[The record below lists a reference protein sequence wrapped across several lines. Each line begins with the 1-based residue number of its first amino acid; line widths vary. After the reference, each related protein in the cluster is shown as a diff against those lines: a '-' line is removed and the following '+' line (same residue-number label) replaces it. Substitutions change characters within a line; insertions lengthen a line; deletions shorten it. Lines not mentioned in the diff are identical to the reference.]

1 MKRFLLACIFTVLA
15 AFAAQAQFIGDV
27 SVTREALC
35 ERDGKLYMKLD
46 IRIGRKAIPAS
57 QSWMIIPEVS
67 TADRRSVK
75 IFPHILV
82 DGRHHRQMR
91 ERRER
96 LCGRYWEERRPWR
109 IVDVHR
115 KKAQHIIYEMEV
127 PYEPWMDDATLVLRQ
142 ILTSADNSRRVF
154 TVDVNGAVDRR

>member
-1 MKRFLLACIFTVLA
+1 MKRYILAFLFTLLAA
-15 AFAAQAQFIGDV
+15 AAVQAQFIGDV
-27 SVTREALC
+27 EVTREALC

-46 IRIGRKAIPAS
+46 IRIGRKAIPAT

-82 DGRHHRQMR
+82 NGRHHRQMM

-96 LCGRYWEERRPWR
+96 LCGRHWEERRPWR
-109 IVDVHR
+109 VVDVDR
-115 KKAQHIIYEMEV
+115 KKAQRLTYEMEV
-127 PYEPWMDDATLVLRQ
+127 PYEPWMDGATLVLRQ

>member
-1 MKRFLLACIFTVLA
+1 MKRYLLACLFTVAA
-15 AFAAQAQFIGDV
+15 AFAARAQFIGDV
-27 SVTREALC
+27 EVTRQMLC
-35 ERDGKLYMKLD
+35 ERDGKLCMKLD

-82 DGRHHRQMR
+82 NGRHQRQMM

-96 LCGRYWEERRPWR
+96 LCGRHWEERQPWR
-109 IVDVHR
+109 IVNVDR
-115 KKAQHIIYEMEV
+115 KKAQHLVYEMEV

-142 ILTSADNSRRVF
+142 ILTSADRSRRVF
-154 TVDVNGAVDRR
+154 TVDVNGAVDHR